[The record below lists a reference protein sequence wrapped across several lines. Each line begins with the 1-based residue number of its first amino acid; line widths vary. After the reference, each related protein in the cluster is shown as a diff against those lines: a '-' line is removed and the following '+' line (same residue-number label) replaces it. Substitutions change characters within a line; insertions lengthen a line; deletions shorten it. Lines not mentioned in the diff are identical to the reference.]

1 MKTKNIF
8 LVTLILFCAS
18 ARWSHAASLNQT
30 IASINADAQ
39 KPGGPD
45 RTLKSISASTHVP
58 VATLA
63 KEKASSGLSY
73 GDVYAAHAI
82 ANAAGKN
89 FDQIVKLKTKGKTW
103 DKVADENN
111 VSFDGKKKVNKTVAN
126 APSKPAPKAD
136 WPKPPDTTN
145 TMSGYKPGP

>member
-1 MKTKNIF
+1 MKIKNIF
-8 LVTLILFCAS
+8 LVTLILFCAN
-18 ARWSHAASLNQT
+18 ARWSQAAAIDQT

-45 RTLKSISASTHVP
+45 RALKSISASTHVP

-63 KEKASSGLSY
+63 KEKASTGLSY
-73 GDVYAAHAI
+73 GDLYAAHAI

-103 DKVADENN
+103 EKVADESN
-111 VSFDGKKKVNKTVAN
+111 VSLDGKKKVKKTATMET
-126 APSKPAPKAD
+126 
-136 WPKPPDTTN
+136 PKPTSRSQTPPTPDTSN
-145 TMSGYKPGP
+145 AYRSRP

>member
-1 MKTKNIF
+1 MKIKNIF

-18 ARWSHAASLNQT
+18 IGWSQAAPIDQT

-45 RTLKSISASTHVP
+45 RALKSIAASTHVP

-63 KEKASSGLSY
+63 KEKASTGLSY
-73 GDVYAAHAI
+73 GDLYAAHAI

-103 DKVADENN
+103 EKVADESN
-111 VSFDGKKKVNKTVAN
+111 VSLDGKKRVKTTVTN
-126 APSKPAPKAD
+126 ASPKPAPNVQMPRQPD
-136 WPKPPDTTN
+136 VSNTYNSGSKP
-145 TMSGYKPGP
+145 

>member
-1 MKTKNIF
+1 MKIKNIF

-18 ARWSHAASLNQT
+18 VGWSQAAPIDQT

-45 RTLKSISASTHVP
+45 RALKSISASTRVP

-73 GDVYAAHAI
+73 GDLYAAHAI

-89 FDQIVKLKTKGKTW
+89 FDQVVKLKTKGKTW
-103 DKVADENN
+103 EKVADESN
-111 VSFDGKKKVNKTVAN
+111 VSLDGKKKVVKKTAAVV
-126 APSKPAPKAD
+126 APK
-136 WPKPPDTTN
+136 PTPRSQMPPPPDT
-145 TMSGYKPGP
+145 SGSYKMGGR

>member
-18 ARWSHAASLNQT
+18 GVWSQAAPIDQT

-45 RTLKSISASTHVP
+45 RALKSISASTHVP

-73 GDVYAAHAI
+73 GDLYAAHAI

-89 FDQIVKLKTKGKTW
+89 FDQVVKLKTKGKTW
-103 DKVADENN
+103 EKVADESN
-111 VSFDGKKKVNKTVAN
+111 VSLDGKKKVVVKKTTPAA
-126 APSKPAPKAD
+126 APTPRAQMPA
-136 WPKPPDTTN
+136 PPDTTN
-145 TMSGYKPGP
+145 NYKVGR

>member
-1 MKTKNIF
+1 MKIKNIF
-8 LVTLILFCAS
+8 LVTLILSCAS
-18 ARWSHAASLNQT
+18 GWSQAAPIDQT

-45 RTLKSISASTHVP
+45 RALKSISASTHVP

-73 GDVYAAHAI
+73 GDLYAAHAI

-89 FDQIVKLKTKGKTW
+89 FDQVVKLKTKGKSW
-103 DKVADENN
+103 EKVADESN
-111 VSFDGKKKVNKTVAN
+111 VSLDGKPKVIKKTTTAVAPRPTPR
-126 APSKPAPKAD
+126 AQMPA
-136 WPKPPDTTN
+136 PPDTSN
-145 TMSGYKPGP
+145 NYKVGR

>member
-1 MKTKNIF
+1 MKIKNLF
-8 LVTLILFCAS
+8 FVTLILFCAHV
-18 ARWSHAASLNQT
+18 RWSQAASIDQT

-45 RTLKSISASTHVP
+45 RALKSISASTHVP

-63 KEKASSGLSY
+63 KEKASTGLSY

-89 FDQIVKLKTKGKTW
+89 FDQIVKLKTKGKSW
-103 DKVADENN
+103 EKVADESN
-111 VSFDGKKKVNKTVAN
+111 VSLDGKKKVTKI
-126 APSKPAPKAD
+126 APAVTPKPAMRSQMPA
-136 WPKPPDTTN
+136 PPDT
-145 TMSGYKPGP
+145 SGSYKMGGR

>member
-1 MKTKNIF
+1 MKIKNIF
-8 LVTLILFCAS
+8 LVTLILFCANV
-18 ARWSHAASLNQT
+18 RWSQAASIDQT

-45 RTLKSISASTHVP
+45 RALKSISASTHVP

-63 KEKASSGLSY
+63 KEKASTGLSY

-103 DKVADENN
+103 EKVADESN
-111 VSFDGKKKVNKTVAN
+111 VSLDGKKKVKTTAAAVT
-126 APSKPAPKAD
+126 PRPTMRSQMPP
-136 WPKPPDTTN
+136 PPDT
-145 TMSGYKPGP
+145 SGSYKMGGR

>member
-1 MKTKNIF
+1 MKIKNIF
-8 LVTLILFCAS
+8 LVTLILSCAS
-18 ARWSHAASLNQT
+18 GWSQAAPIDQT

-45 RTLKSISASTHVP
+45 RALKSISVSTRVP

-73 GDVYAAHAI
+73 GDLYAAHAI

-89 FDQIVKLKTKGKTW
+89 FDQVVKLKTKGKTW
-103 DKVADENN
+103 AKVADESN
-111 VSFDGKKKVNKTVAN
+111 VSLDGKPKVIKKTTTAVTPRPTPRAQM
-126 APSKPAPKAD
+126 PP
-136 WPKPPDTTN
+136 PPDT
-145 TMSGYKPGP
+145 SGSYKMGGR

>member
-1 MKTKNIF
+1 MKIKNIF
-8 LVTLILFCAS
+8 LVTLILFCANL
-18 ARWSHAASLNQT
+18 RWSQAAPIDQT
-30 IASINADAQ
+30 IASLNADAQ

-45 RTLKSISASTHVP
+45 RALKSISASTHVP

-63 KEKASSGLSY
+63 KEKASTGLSY

-103 DKVADENN
+103 EKVADESN
-111 VSFDGKKKVNKTVAN
+111 VSLDGKKKVKTVTN
-126 APSKPAPKAD
+126 APAKPAPNVQM
-136 WPKPPDTTN
+136 PRPPDTSSTYN
-145 TMSGYKPGP
+145 SGSRP